1 MPLKTADSKDAI
13 PESYRDAAFETKD
26 GKFVYEEPEDVSGLK
41 SALQKERES
50 REAAEKLS
58 AKLSKELKEK
68 ATKAAA
74 GEAKLSDEELAKVRQ
89 AVAEEYAPQLEEAAK
104 LRAKLNEVQLDQ
116 QVLRL
121 IDKAGVLGP
130 QRDKLWKLVKDEY
143 DLTAEGTAI
152 LKGKPGA
159 DIAKHI
165 ESYKKEYE
173 WAFAAP
179 AASGGG
185 AKGVAGTIPAGMKAD
200 DVLSNPTAFITA
212 GLQKSA

>member
-1 MPLKTADSKDAI
+1 MPLKIADTKDAI
-13 PESYRDAAFETKD
+13 PESHRDAAFETKD

-41 SALQKERES
+41 SALSKERET
-50 REAAEKLS
+50 REAAEKLA

-68 ATKAAA
+68 ATKAVA
-74 GEAKLSDEELAKVRQ
+74 GDAKLSDEELAKVRQ

-104 LRAKLNEVQLDQ
+104 LRATLNEVRLDQ

-143 DLTAEGTAI
+143 DMTTDGTAI

-165 ESYKKEYE
+165 ESYKQEYG

-185 AKGVAGTIPAGMKAD
+185 AKGAVGAIPSGMKAD
-200 DVLSNPTAFITA
+200 DVLVTPGAFIAA

>member
-1 MPLKTADSKDAI
+1 MPLKLADTKDAI
-13 PESYRDAAFETKD
+13 PESHRDAAFETKD

-41 SALQKERES
+41 SALSKERET
-50 REAAEKLS
+50 REAAEKLA

-74 GEAKLSDEELAKVRQ
+74 GEAKLSDDDLAKVRQ
-89 AVAEEYAPQLEEAAK
+89 SVADEFAPQLE
-104 LRAKLNEVQLDQ
+104 RAKALEAELRDVRLDQ

-121 IDKAGVLGP
+121 IDKAGVLGA

-143 DLTAEGTAI
+143 DLTTEGTAI

-159 DIAKHI
+159 DIAKHV
-165 ESYKKEYE
+165 ESYKKEYD

-185 AKGVAGTIPAGMKAD
+185 AKGAVGSIPQGMKAD
-200 DVLSNPTAFITA
+200 DVLTNPGAFITA